1 MIQSLLLSTACLVSA
16 PEPASAPRP
25 EMQPHATI
33 LAGVKAARRNELAR
47 FLSLTLSQAQFKEL
61 EREWEKQRREPV
73 NDAEDAQFQQT
84 MAMLTAPGAED
95 QIMAMIKPKLDEM
108 RPNMA
113 MMVGMITGM
122 AQSSIEQNAG
132 LGAEEKAQARKIV
145 AGMTKVLQEHDL
157 ASEASARKAVGIVCS
172 TARRLNLKSLG
183 DVQRLS
189 FNQLLARGGIAFGGL
204 KQTLGVY
211 GLEVDEWLDSIQAET
226 VRVDGTAAVVRVTH
240 EVFGVTQSLDTDMV
254 QVGGRWICKETTEQF
269 KID

>member
-145 AGMTKVLQEHDL
+145 AGMTAEDVQE
-157 ASEASARKAVGIVCS
+157 I
-172 TARRLNLKSLG
+172 LG
-183 DVQRLS
+183 DPDDR
-189 FNQLLARGGIAFGGL
+189 NQYLTVKAWIPFYTGADAQKIDWMYAGEGRVVFSMNVRTG
-204 KQTLGVY
+204 T
-211 GLEVDEWLDSIQAET
+211 LEVLDVRYDPDEL
-226 VRVDGTAAVVRVTH
+226 R
-240 EVFGVTQSLDTDMV
+240 
-254 QVGGRWICKETTEQF
+254 
-269 KID
+269 